1 MLWTLVANGWK
12 NVSNGDNLQMVT
24 SSDSQKKSKRPSFK
38 RETYRANE
46 AIFDEGDKRDCAY
59 LIKEGRVE
67 IRMGSRGSNL
77 QVIAM
82 LK

>member
-1 MLWTLVANGWK
+1 MI
-12 NVSNGDNLQMVT
+12 T
-24 SSDSQKKSKRPSFK
+24 SSYSQKKSKRPSFK
-38 RETYRANE
+38 RETYCANE
-46 AIFDEGDKRDCAY
+46 AIFDKGDKGDCAY